1 MKNLVILSGEACTGK
16 TTIGRAL
23 AAKLGYEF
31 KSAGNHAR
39 AFARERYQ
47 LDVHAFQDLCAGNQE
62 IDRQLDQAFRQ
73 DIQASLDRGLGMVVD
88 FRMGAYFFP
97 TAVSIYLKA
106 SPGVVMRRLAGRGDE
121 TFAQLL
127 ERNVKARQRLL
138 EIYGYDYAAEAN
150 YRHVIKTDD
159 LSPGQIVELITTRFG
174 RHGRGA

>member
-97 TAVSIYLKA
+97 TVVSIYLKA
-106 SPGVVMRRLAGRGDE
+106 SPGVIMLRLAGRGDE
-121 TFAQLL
+121 AFAQLL
-127 ERNVKARQRLL
+127 ERNVKARQRLF
-138 EIYGYDYAAEAN
+138 EIYSYDYAAEAN
-150 YRHVIKTDD
+150 YRRVIDTDD
-159 LSPGQIVELITTRFG
+159 MTPGQIVESITTL
-174 RHGRGA
+174 